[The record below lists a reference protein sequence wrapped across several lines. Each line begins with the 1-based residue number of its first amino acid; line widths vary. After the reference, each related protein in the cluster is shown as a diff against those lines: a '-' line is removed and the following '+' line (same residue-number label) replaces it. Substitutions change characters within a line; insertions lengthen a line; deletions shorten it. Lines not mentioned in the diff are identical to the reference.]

1 MIKYINDDIIN
12 IISKYTCINNLFD
25 TCKELYKLKNIY

>member
-12 IISKYTCINNLFD
+12 IISKYTNALIIYLIHVKNYIN
-25 TCKELYKLKNIY
+25 